1 MIAKSTLRDV
11 AALAAI
17 ERETWDARIAALLA
31 SGEPLNV
38 VDSGAFPL
46 SSVAQLPNISLAFP
60 GEHWSDGKANE
71 VIVPGELV
79 VPVNVGGK
87 RYWQRAAAGA
97 RDPRAA
103 VAMNVVQ
110 HPDSAT
116 GSTYYEP
123 LGPNE
128 IVNRAI
134 PVGAYVHAYNS
145 GAFHLTLVKPDATY
159 APGDLI
165 GFDPAGA
172 RPTGK
177 AGTGSWGKVVA
188 ANAFFEVQE
197 WRPVNAAAT
206 EGILTVRSLRGQ
218 F

>member
-1 MIAKSTLRDV
+1 MTSKSILRDV

-17 ERETWDARIAALLA
+17 EAASWDARMAELIA
-31 SGEPLNV
+31 SGDPLN

-46 SSVAQLPNISLAFP
+46 TTVTQLPNISVAFP

-71 VIVPGELV
+71 IIAPGELV

-97 RDPRAA
+97 VDPRAA

-110 HPDSAT
+110 HPDNNP

-165 GFDPAGA
+165 GFDPAGV

-177 AGTGSWGKVVA
+177 PGTGSWGKVVA

-197 WRPVNAAAT
+197 WRPVNPAAT